1 MDGGFGGGGLS
12 ALEGTGM
19 TLPSQNTNHVA
30 NTHTLDD
37 HVPVKKKD
45 VSTFFHVS
53 ETKISFSIKATIQSG
68 KIATFF
74 TINRVIHKWAMA
86 R

>member
-45 VSTFFHVS
+45 VSIIFPFLRLKVLL
-53 ETKISFSIKATIQSG
+53 A
-68 KIATFF
+68 
-74 TINRVIHKWAMA
+74 
-86 R
+86 

>member
-45 VSTFFHVS
+45 VSTFFPR
-53 ETKISFSIKATIQSG
+53 F
-68 KIATFF
+68 
-74 TINRVIHKWAMA
+74 RD
-86 R
+86 